1 MPKKKPYYPNNW
13 KALKDAPVE
22 AFESIEYDEFMDWKI
37 SGWEIPSSVACV
49 IREENYVTGKIT
61 EHVYKRLSA
70 GERKA
75 RQLMALGQGEF
86 IVCTKDQVTQ
96 MIPTLIE
103 ENYEF

>member
-1 MPKKKPYYPNNW
+1 MPKKKPYYPNNL

-61 EHVYKRLSA
+61 EHVY
-70 GERKA
+70 
-75 RQLMALGQGEF
+75 
-86 IVCTKDQVTQ
+86 
-96 MIPTLIE
+96 
-103 ENYEF
+103 